1 MRKLKDEINAKNEQ
15 LTLLEKQIADSINVV
30 HNGMDNLE
38 LSQVSIPLL
47 VAAFLVS
54 EVQAYAVCFMLQS
67 FTELMTQLNEKS
79 FELEVM
85 KFYSSLSKKIFLS
98 FVKVYPRSMFGTHLQ
113 IGHLISDFYDFFFFH
128 ILVSGLLA
136 KLIGV
141 LANKLSHELK

>member
-15 LTLLEKQIADSINVV
+15 ITLLEKQIADSINVV

-54 EVQAYAVCFMLQS
+54 EVQAYAVCCFMLQS

-113 IGHLISDFYDFFFFH
+113 IGHLISDFYDFFFFFFSYFSFRV
-128 ILVSGLLA
+128 ISKTNWSA
-136 KLIGV
+136 CQ
-141 LANKLSHELK
+141 